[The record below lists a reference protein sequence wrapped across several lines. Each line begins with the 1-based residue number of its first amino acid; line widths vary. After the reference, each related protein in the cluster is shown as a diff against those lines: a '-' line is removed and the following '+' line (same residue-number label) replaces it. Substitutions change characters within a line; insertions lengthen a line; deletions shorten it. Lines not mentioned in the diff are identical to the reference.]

1 MNIWIIMIAVMIASA
16 IVQAALNAKFN
27 KYSKVGCRYTGAE
40 VAEKM
45 LRENGISDVR
55 VVSTGGHLTDHYDP
69 VRKTINLSE
78 GVYGVNSIAAV
89 AVAAHETGHA
99 IQHATGYAPV
109 KMRSALVPVVS
120 FCNSAVSWILLLGC
134 LLIQIL
140 PQVLWLGI
148 AMFAMTTLF

>member
-1 MNIWIIMIAVMIASA
+1 METAINPNTLYWILFIGIALLSWIVSAS
-16 IVQAALNAKFN
+16 LESKF
-27 KYSKVGCRYTGAE
+27 KRYSKVPIAMTGKQ

-99 IQHATGYAPV
+99 IQHATGYAP
-109 KMRSALVPVVS
+109 L
-120 FCNSAVSWILLLGC
+120 
-134 LLIQIL
+134 
-140 PQVLWLGI
+140 
-148 AMFAMTTLF
+148 

>member
-1 MNIWIIMIAVMIASA
+1 M
-16 IVQAALNAKFN
+16 
-27 KYSKVGCRYTGAE
+27 
-40 VAEKM
+40 
-45 LRENGISDVR
+45 
-55 VVSTGGHLTDHYDP
+55 
-69 VRKTINLSE
+69 KTINLSE

-99 IQHATGYAPV
+99 IQHATGYAPL

-148 AMFAMTTLF
+148 AMFAMTTLFSVITLPVEINASARAVQWLDVSGITDFETTPMAKDALRWAAYTYVIAAIGSLATLLYYIGIANKRRD